1 MLGNKTICRRSTIWT
16 CMVVGGCLA
25 AGTIATAEPVSTGVA
40 ELESGP
46 LSGSAAFE
54 LVLVTAGDDL
64 KSVSFALGDG
74 GTAEISSGFID
85 GNQSGEDAL
94 VVIESDGAQTLTESQ
109 DPVGSFSRV
118 VFETPPSPDDE
129 EGVPIGR

>member
-1 MLGNKTICRRSTIWT
+1 MLGNKTICRRSTMWT

-40 ELESGP
+40 ELEGGT
-46 LSGSAAFE
+46 LSGSASFE

-64 KSVSFALGDG
+64 RSVSFALGDG
-74 GTAEISSGFID
+74 DDIQISSGFID

-94 VVIESDGAQTLTESQ
+94 VVIEDDGEENLTGGQ

-118 VFETPPSPDDE
+118 VVFETPD
-129 EGVPIGR
+129 

>member
-1 MLGNKTICRRSTIWT
+1 
-16 CMVVGGCLA
+16 VGGCLA
-25 AGTIATAEPVSTGVA
+25 AGTIATAEPVSTGVK
-40 ELESGP
+40 LESGT

-94 VVIESDGAQTLTESQ
+94 VVIESDGAQTLTGTQ

-118 VFETPPSPDDE
+118 VVFETPPSPDNE
-129 EGVPIGR
+129 QGFIR